1 MTLALVGLMVFTGWI
16 FVRRSW
22 RKTGMGLGLLGMC
35 WLLAAG
41 TGLATGPLLAGL
53 QGRVSIDMRGDWT
66 ERSAIVV
73 LGVGLAEGMRG
84 SEREVPVWGFGRLVR
99 VMELYRECAA
109 SRDDCQ
115 VVVSGGMGR
124 EGNREADA
132 YGEALQKMGLPEQA
146 LKYERASMNTW
157 ENARYT
163 ATLLRGEGR
172 TEPVLVTSA
181 LHVRRALEY
190 FGAFGLDADAV
201 ASDFLEPELSW
212 YPTAL
217 NVAMADLALHEYL
230 GIVRFHVYEALDVN
244 K

>member
-1 MTLALVGLMVFTGWI
+1 MTLALVGFMVFARWL
-16 FVRRSW
+16 FVRRGW
-22 RKTGMGLGLLGMC
+22 RKTGVGTVALGMC

-41 TGLATGPLLAGL
+41 TGLATGPLVDGL
-53 QGRVSIDMRGDWT
+53 QGRVSIDKRGAWSA
-66 ERSAIVV
+66 RSAIVV

-99 VMELYRECAA
+99 VMELYRDCAA
-109 SRDDCQ
+109 SRDDCR
-115 VVVSGGMGR
+115 VVVSGGLGKA
-124 EGNREADA
+124 GNREADA
-132 YGEALQKMGLPEQA
+132 YGEALRKMGLPEDA
-146 LKYERASMNTW
+146 LQYERESMNTW
-157 ENARYT
+157 ENAKYT
-163 ATLLRGEGR
+163 ATLLRAEGR

-217 NVAMADLALHEYL
+217 NVAMADLALHEYV
-230 GIVRFHVYEALDVN
+230 GIARFHVYEALDVN